1 MMCPMHCDHLKNVGG
16 ADRMSHN
23 FVTNANSNDE
33 HNHLFSKLL
42 VQLKKNLSLLSR
54 HANKKASHF
63 LGHWAKYR
71 LSYT

>member
-33 HNHLFSKLL
+33 HNRLFSQAVGPIEKE
-42 VQLKKNLSLLSR
+42 S
-54 HANKKASHF
+54 
-63 LGHWAKYR
+63 
-71 LSYT
+71 